1 MQNTMETV
9 TIQYALIFGI
19 GVIGYFL
26 KNLMNKFNKM
36 EDEVQNLKV
45 EVEVSKSN
53 QANLNEKFGQIY
65 ELMKELST
73 EVRNISI
80 QLSKKKDRE

>member
-1 MQNTMETV
+1 METV
-9 TIQYALIFGI
+9 TMQYASILGI
-19 GVIGYFL
+19 GIVGYFL

-36 EDEVQNLKV
+36 EDEIQDLKV

-73 EVRNISI
+73 EVRNISV
-80 QLSKKKDRE
+80 QLSMKKDRE